1 MQEEKQHYLYVLV
14 PENGDTFKIG
24 ISCGP
29 LARFKGLQVSPDFA
43 LSRVYRGTRLA
54 MVNLERALHATFF
67 PWNAPW
73 EKSAGGGHTEW
84 FTRECLDKVLAHIEY
99 LNDMWGGILERIK
112 SNDLLQRPVDAACS
126 FEKEL
131 DVTSIVTFKDDAGMR
146 DVAYVS
152 ISGYEPDA
160 IRAQCELLKAM
171 FMLRT
176 KYPWDTGRV
185 CFPMEE
191 LTATIDSQLY
201 HDNPEKFVSL
211 LAGNGLNCVS
221 GLGRSRIQHASLF
234 GPFFY
239 DRHGY
244 FEAELPALTRAIDT
258 IDFER
263 LFAALSK

>member
-54 MVNLERALHATFF
+54 IVNLERALHATFF

-112 SNDLLQRPVDAACS
+112 SNDLLQRPVDAARS

-160 IRAQCELLKAM
+160 IRAQCELLKAI

-176 KYPWDTGRV
+176 KYSWET
-185 CFPMEE
+185 
-191 LTATIDSQLY
+191 
-201 HDNPEKFVSL
+201 
-211 LAGNGLNCVS
+211 
-221 GLGRSRIQHASLF
+221 
-234 GPFFY
+234 
-239 DRHGY
+239 
-244 FEAELPALTRAIDT
+244 
-258 IDFER
+258 
-263 LFAALSK
+263 

>member
-1 MQEEKQHYLYVLV
+1 MPDWLSTSKKDYDLVRAFYLSGFASKAMNNQFGYHLPSELVNDFKDNEFAAQEKWNTI
-14 PENGDTFKIG
+14 PI
-24 ISCGP
+24 
-29 LARFKGLQVSPDFA
+29 
-43 LSRVYRGTRLA
+43 VYGEIKSIR
-54 MVNLERALHATFF
+54 MVNNKPIVEL
-67 PWNAPW
+67 
-73 EKSAGGGHTEW
+73 
-84 FTRECLDKVLAHIEY
+84 
-99 LNDMWGGILERIK
+99 ILERIK

-201 HDNPEKFVSL
+201 HDNPEKFFSL

-221 GLGRSRIQHASLF
+221 GLG
-234 GPFFY
+234 
-239 DRHGY
+239 
-244 FEAELPALTRAIDT
+244 
-258 IDFER
+258 
-263 LFAALSK
+263 

>member
-1 MQEEKQHYLYVLV
+1 
-14 PENGDTFKIG
+14 
-24 ISCGP
+24 
-29 LARFKGLQVSPDFA
+29 
-43 LSRVYRGTRLA
+43 
-54 MVNLERALHATFF
+54 
-67 PWNAPW
+67 
-73 EKSAGGGHTEW
+73 
-84 FTRECLDKVLAHIEY
+84 
-99 LNDMWGGILERIK
+99 MWGGILERIK
-112 SNDLLQRPVDAACS
+112 SNDLLQRPVDAARS

-146 DVAYVS
+146 DMAYVS

-176 KYPWDTGRV
+176 KYPWETRRV

-201 HDNPEKFVSL
+201 HDNPEKFFSL